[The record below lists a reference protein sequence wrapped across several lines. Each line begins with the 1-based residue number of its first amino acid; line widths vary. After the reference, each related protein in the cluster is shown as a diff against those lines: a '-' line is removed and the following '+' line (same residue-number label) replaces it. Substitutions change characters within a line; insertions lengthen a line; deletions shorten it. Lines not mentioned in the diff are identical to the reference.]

1 MQIVVSATSLR
12 DIEVSR
18 DVADIVELRLDL
30 FNSLP
35 SVSEVQRIEKPRIV
49 TIRRK
54 EENGAFEGDEEQR
67 LEIFNRFCDVAH
79 YVDVEYNSD
88 ERFFNLPGKIIESY
102 HNFVETPS
110 YEFLKSLVESK
121 RGDLF
126 KIACL
131 GKDKQDVLNV
141 FNILTNYDNVVAFLM
156 GENFAFTRITA
167 AFMGSPFIY
176 CHSGNAVAKGQIE
189 ARQAYEA
196 IKILR
201 GEK

>member
-1 MQIVVSATSLR
+1 MQIVVSATSFR

-35 SVSEVQRIEKPRIV
+35 SVSEVQHIEKPRII

-67 LEIFNRFCDVAH
+67 LELFNTFCDAAH

-88 ERFFNLPGKIIESY
+88 ERFFNLPTKIIESY

-131 GKDKQDVLNV
+131 GKGKQDVLNV

-156 GENFAFTRITA
+156 GENFAFTRIAA